1 MNLLWSIAEQ
11 ARWSST
17 EITRA
22 TASKGHHLPR
32 IDFIAEADNCAVCQA
47 PLEVVRTKNRT
58 VATYAEGLFEA
69 LEVQKKCS
77 AYSLHPVIKSDAL
90 ARIVRP
96 RQRFGYDLIVY
107 VGLARYL
114 RRKQREEIRDELFRK
129 RGFKLSAGS
138 VSNLC
143 DRFLLYL
150 EVLHLVRA
158 PYLKTVMQEH
168 GYPLHIDAT
177 SEYGKGGLF
186 VCMDGFKKWVLCAGK
201 IESESEEHL
210 KPIVERTIEL
220 FGDPIATVRDLGQ
233 PGKNAVAPLA
243 QRGIPDFVCHY
254 HFLGVVGGKLFDKPY
269 ALLRNILKQS
279 HVRSDLRQL
288 LKDLKFYRGKDQ
300 KKGRFGPGRVREDLL
315 ALVYWVI
322 QGEGKKDA
330 MYPFGLPHLE
340 FFQRCRDAMHR
351 ADIWV
356 PTPRSQAEKRALS
369 HLRGLMGRL
378 EKDKRFQDAVGR
390 LEKGWQAFTQ
400 ARNTLRLTDAELP
413 RADTR
418 YQPVGLPAL
427 EAQRLKEIEKQVER
441 YLNDLNRRVGNENL
455 AKPTTPHA
463 IILKYFHKYKAQL
476 FGHPVIRD
484 TDGTV
489 IAVVERTNNVDEHFF
504 GNEKQ
509 KLRRRVGRAHLG
521 RDLEDQPAQ
530 AALAANLHHPDYVRI
545 LCGSLDHL
553 HNAFADLDQQAFDQ
567 ATPLVRSNRDTTLQN
582 RVRTLLK
589 HLQEADVPDEI
600 APYFA
605 QINP

>member
-1 MNLLWSIAEQ
+1 V
-11 ARWSST
+11 
-17 EITRA
+17 
-22 TASKGHHLPR
+22 SKRHHLPR

-77 AYSLHPVIKSDAL
+77 ADSLHPVIKSDAL

-150 EVLHLVRA
+150 EVLHLVRS
-158 PYLKTVMQEH
+158 PYLKAVMQEH

-210 KPIVERTIEL
+210 KPFVERTIEL

-233 PGKNAVAPLA
+233 PGKNAVAHLG

-254 HFLGVVGGKLFDKPY
+254 HFLGVVGEKLFDKPY
-269 ALLRNILKQS
+269 ALLRNILKLS

-288 LKDLKFYRGKDQ
+288 LKDLKFYRGKGQ

-340 FFQRCRDAMHR
+340 FFQRCRDAMQR
-351 ADIWV
+351 ADIWA
-356 PTPRSQAEKRALS
+356 PTPRSQVEQRALR
-369 HLRGLMGRL
+369 HLGGLMRRL
-378 EKDKRFQDAVGR
+378 EKDKRFQGAVGR

-413 RADTR
+413 RADQR
-418 YQPVGLPAL
+418 YQPFGLPAL
-427 EAQRLKEIEKQVER
+427 EAQRLKEIEKQVEH
-441 YLNDLNRRVGNENL
+441 YLDDLHRRVGNESL
-455 AKPTTPHA
+455 GKPTTPHA

-484 TDGTV
+484 NDGTV

-509 KLRRRVGRAHLG
+509 KLR
-521 RDLEDQPAQ
+521 
-530 AALAANLHHPDYVRI
+530 
-545 LCGSLDHL
+545 
-553 HNAFADLDQQAFDQ
+553 
-567 ATPLVRSNRDTTLQN
+567 
-582 RVRTLLK
+582 
-589 HLQEADVPDEI
+589 
-600 APYFA
+600 
-605 QINP
+605 

>member
-1 MNLLWSIAEQ
+1 MNLLWLIAKQ
-11 ARWSST
+11 AGWSST

-22 TASKGHHLPR
+22 TVSKGHYLPR
-32 IDFIAEADNCAVCQA
+32 IDFIAEADNCDVCQA
-47 PLEVVRTKNRT
+47 PLEVVRTKNRI

-69 LEVQKKCS
+69 VEVQKRCS
-77 AYSLHPVIKSDAL
+77 ADSLHPVIKSEAL

-96 RQRFGYDLIVY
+96 RKRFGYDLIVY

-114 RRKQREEIRDELFRK
+114 RRKQREEIRDEIFRK

-150 EVLHLVRA
+150 EVLHLVRS
-158 PYLKTVMQEH
+158 PDLKAVMQEY

-210 KPIVERTIEL
+210 KPFVERTIEL
-220 FGDPIATVRDLGQ
+220 FGNPIATVRDLGR
-233 PGKNAVAPLA
+233 PGKNAVAHLG

-254 HFLGVVGGKLFDKPY
+254 HFLGVVGEKLFDKPY
-269 ALLRNILKQS
+269 ALLRNVLKLS

-300 KKGRFGPGRVREDLL
+300 KGGRFGSGRVREDLL
-315 ALVYWVI
+315 ALVYWII

-340 FFQRCRDAMHR
+340 FFQRCRDAMQR

-356 PTPRSQAEKRALS
+356 PKPRSQAEQRALR
-369 HLRGLMGRL
+369 HLRGLMRRL
-378 EKDKRFQDAVGR
+378 EKDKRFKDAVGR

-427 EAQRLKEIEKQVER
+427 EAQRLKEIEKQVEH
-441 YLNDLNRRVGNENL
+441 YLNDLQKRVGNENL

-463 IILKYFHKYKAQL
+463 IILKYFRKYRAHL

-484 TDGTV
+484 NDGTV

-530 AALAANLHHPDYVRI
+530 AALAANLQHPDYVRI

-553 HNAFADLDQQAFDQ
+553 HNAFADLDQQMFDQ
-567 ATPLVRSNRDTTLQN
+567 ATPLVRNNRDTVLQN

-589 HLQEADVPDEI
+589 HLQEADAQDEI
-600 APYFA
+600 TPHLA
-605 QINP
+605 QINL